1 MSLKKIARRSI
12 RAITSRYVLLPGVI
26 ILICFVLYR
35 ECLIDIIVEQTIG
48 SMAVND
54 AVRDFNN
61 KDYKIYRIKEDA
73 PFKIGHPID
82 SEKISVVDIKPSH
95 LPCYGVS
102 LLLLFPNDRKASINM
117 YVEIYN
123 HKMETLL
130 RLDGK
135 GGEGRGGQADNGS
148 RGR

>member
-1 MSLKKIARRSI
+1 
-12 RAITSRYVLLPGVI
+12 
-26 ILICFVLYR
+26 
-35 ECLIDIIVEQTIG
+35 
-48 SMAVND
+48 MAVND

-82 SEKISVVDIKPSH
+82 SEKISVVDIKPSR

-102 LLLLFPNDRKASINM
+102 LLLLFPNDRKASVNM

-148 RGR
+148 CGR